1 MNNSSSFSK
10 DNGSHPIKNKNTSNS
25 KILYD
30 IILSQEPISLWK
42 LKEITPFSYSY
53 LKRKVREFE
62 FVGLVKSRSIK
73 NNSNR
78 DEKIIFIEKKESDEN
93 ANN

>member
-1 MNNSSSFSK
+1 MSK
-10 DNGSHPIKNKNTSNS
+10 TSILDPTENKNE
-25 KILYD
+25 KAFYYLFD

-62 FVGLVKSRSIK
+62 FVGLVKSISIK